1 MDTNRREYERS
12 PACLPVWVTDG
23 NGGPRRQGQAVNISA
38 GGIYV
43 LIASQTTLSLSGSIK
58 LTIGVPSD
66 DHGGYD
72 LHDSELHVEVV
83 RTEHV
88 GYAAGL
94 ALKFQSQFQRM
105 DPQHLMMPV

>member
-1 MDTNRREYERS
+1 MQTNRREHERS
-12 PACLPVWVTDG
+12 PSCLPVWVTDG

-43 LIASQTTLSLSGSIK
+43 LIASQTTLTLSDSIK
-58 LTIGVPSD
+58 LTIGIPSD

-72 LHDSELHVEVV
+72 LHDSELHVSVV

-94 ALKFQSQFQRM
+94 ALRFQSQFQRM
-105 DPQHLMMPV
+105 DAQHLMMPV